1 MSTKQYWIVKY
12 ALSSGA
18 IACRNLEPGRT
29 DSDGYAYDRSRW
41 GGPILFRIGHDC
53 FESRDDAFAA
63 AEAMRKRRIASLEKQ
78 IAKLRQ
84 MQFVAKEPA

>member
-1 MSTKQYWIVKY
+1 MTKQYWIVKY
-12 ALSSGA
+12 ALSSKE
-18 IACRNLEPGRT
+18 IIRLDLEASNGDGPYVYDRRPGRWAQ
-29 DSDGYAYDRSRW
+29 YK
-41 GGPILFRIGHDC
+41 IGSDC

-84 MQFVAKEPA
+84 VQFVAKEPA